1 MKGGYKVKKWWMVL
15 AAGAVVMSLFA
26 CEEVSEKGGIAGNVK
41 DDSKNVS
48 GAFVL
53 LLDEGKILASETP
66 LTNASIT
73 NKEGNYTIM
82 FVEPDKNYYI
92 AAVKDENS
100 DTKYT
105 PGVDPIGYYG
115 RFIEATQT
123 WIPAPV
129 HVGSGERKT
138 GINVADMYVIPV
150 PTW

>member
-1 MKGGYKVKKWWMVL
+1 MKHLWVIL
-15 AAGAVVMSLFA
+15 AAAAVAASIFG
-26 CEEVSEKGGIAGNVK
+26 CEEASEKGGIAGNVK
-41 DDSKNVS
+41 DDGDNVA

-73 NKEGNYTIM
+73 NKDGNYNIL

-100 DTKYT
+100 DKKYT

-115 RFIEATQT
+115 RFVEATKT
-123 WIPAPV
+123 WIPAPIY
-129 HVGSGERKT
+129 VGSGERKT
-138 GINVADMYVIPV
+138 GINVADMYIIPV

>member
-1 MKGGYKVKKWWMVL
+1 MKHL
-15 AAGAVVMSLFA
+15 SIIIAACVVTISLFA
-26 CEEVSEKGGIAGNVK
+26 CEEASEKGGIAGNVK
-41 DDSKNVS
+41 DDGENVS

-53 LLDEGKILASETP
+53 LLDEGKILVGETP

-73 NKEGNYTIM
+73 NKDGNYTIW

-115 RFIEATQT
+115 RFVEATQT
-123 WIPAPV
+123 WIPAPIY
-129 HVGSGERKT
+129 VGSGEKKT
-138 GINVADMYVIPV
+138 GINVADMYIIPV

>member
-1 MKGGYKVKKWWMVL
+1 MKHSWVILVAATL
-15 AAGAVVMSLFA
+15 AVSILA
-26 CEEVSEKGGIAGNVK
+26 CEEVSEKGSIAGNVK
-41 DDSKNVS
+41 DDGKNVS
-48 GAFVL
+48 SAFVL

-73 NKEGNYTIM
+73 NKDGNYTIRL
-82 FVEPDKNYYI
+82 VEPDKNYYI

-115 RFIEATQT
+115 RFVKATQT

-129 HVGSGERKT
+129 YVGSGERKT
-138 GINVADMYVIPV
+138 GINVADMYIIPV